1 MKKIMLVFGTRPE
14 AIKMCPL
21 VKELKTRKGLET
33 VVCVTGQHRQMLDS
47 VLRTFDVE
55 PDYDLSIMKD
65 KQTLFGVTVS
75 ILEKIKPVLE
85 KERPDAVLV
94 HGDTTTTF
102 ASALA
107 CYYLGIKVGHV
118 EAGLRTY
125 DIHSPFPEE
134 FNRQAVGIVS
144 EYNFAP
150 TETARENLLR
160 EGKKKETVFVAGNT
174 AIDALRTT
182 VRADYSNKWLD
193 WAADGRLIMITAH
206 RRENLGEP
214 MHHMF
219 RAIRRIVEEHPD
231 IRAIYPIHM
240 NPVVREAAD
249 AELGGCEHIKIIE
262 PLDVVDFH
270 NFLAHSYMILTDS
283 GGFQVFSLSTLRK
296 MKPDGVEFASHI
308 DGTRFF
314 LGPRESMAIQRA
326 LGSDIVMSLDEC
338 TPYPCKYEDAAKSLD
353 VTLRWELMSREQKLK
368 DHQQLFGI
376 VQGSTYRDLRE
387 RSAKELVKIG
397 FDGYSIGGLS
407 VGESEEMM
415 FECLEWVTPLL
426 PKDKPRYLMGV
437 GTPKQIYEGV
447 RRGVD
452 MFDCVMPT
460 RLARHGSAFV
470 RGGKTIPVKAGK
482 YREDFTPV
490 DPTCSCY
497 CCTHFTKAYIRH
509 LMNVNE
515 ILGIR
520 LITLHNIH
528 YFMDLTRRIREH
540 IAAGTLNDMAS
551 EFED

>member
-1 MKKIMLVFGTRPE
+1 MNNFELLCQDPASGARLGRLTTAHGVVNTPVFMPVGTR
-14 AIKMCPL
+14 AT
-21 VKELKTRKGLET
+21 VKAMSPRELEELN
-33 VVCVTGQHRQMLDS
+33 VQ
-47 VLRTFDVE
+47 
-55 PDYDLSIMKD
+55 I
-65 KQTLFGVTVS
+65 
-75 ILEKIKPVLE
+75 IL
-85 KERPDAVLV
+85 
-94 HGDTTTTF
+94 
-102 ASALA
+102 
-107 CYYLGIKVGHV
+107 
-118 EAGLRTY
+118 
-125 DIHSPFPEE
+125 
-134 FNRQAVGIVS
+134 
-144 EYNFAP
+144 
-150 TETARENLLR
+150 
-160 EGKKKETVFVAGNT
+160 GNT
-174 AIDALRTT
+174 YHLFLRPGPELIEK
-182 VRADYSNKWLD
+182 AGGLHQFED
-193 WAADGRLIMITAH
+193 WR
-206 RRENLGEP
+206 
-214 MHHMF
+214 
-219 RAIRRIVEEHPD
+219 HP
-231 IRAIYPIHM
+231 
-240 NPVVREAAD
+240 
-249 AELGGCEHIKIIE
+249 
-262 PLDVVDFH
+262 
-270 NFLAHSYMILTDS
+270 ILTDS
-283 GGFQVFSLSTLRK
+283 GGFQVFSLSNLRK

-326 LGSDIVMSLDEC
+326 LGSDIVMSFDEC

-407 VGESEEMM
+407 VGESEETM

-490 DPTCSCY
+490 DPGCSCY
-497 CCTHFTKAYIRH
+497 CCTHFTKAYVRH

-528 YFMDLTRRIREH
+528 YFMDLTKRIREH
-540 IAAGTLNDMAS
+540 IAAGTLNNMAS
-551 EFED
+551 EFDD

>member
-1 MKKIMLVFGTRPE
+1 MNNFELLCQDPASGARLGRLTTAHGVVNTPVFMPVGTR
-14 AIKMCPL
+14 AT
-21 VKELKTRKGLET
+21 VKAMSPRELEELN
-33 VVCVTGQHRQMLDS
+33 VQ
-47 VLRTFDVE
+47 
-55 PDYDLSIMKD
+55 I
-65 KQTLFGVTVS
+65 
-75 ILEKIKPVLE
+75 IL
-85 KERPDAVLV
+85 
-94 HGDTTTTF
+94 
-102 ASALA
+102 
-107 CYYLGIKVGHV
+107 
-118 EAGLRTY
+118 
-125 DIHSPFPEE
+125 
-134 FNRQAVGIVS
+134 
-144 EYNFAP
+144 
-150 TETARENLLR
+150 
-160 EGKKKETVFVAGNT
+160 GNT
-174 AIDALRTT
+174 YHLFLRPGPELIEK
-182 VRADYSNKWLD
+182 AGGLHQFED
-193 WAADGRLIMITAH
+193 W
-206 RRENLGEP
+206 
-214 MHHMF
+214 HH
-219 RAIRRIVEEHPD
+219 P
-231 IRAIYPIHM
+231 
-240 NPVVREAAD
+240 
-249 AELGGCEHIKIIE
+249 
-262 PLDVVDFH
+262 
-270 NFLAHSYMILTDS
+270 ILTAS
-283 GGFQVFSLSTLRK
+283 GGFQVFSLSNLRK
-296 MKPDGVEFASHI
+296 MKPDGMEFASHI

-326 LGSDIVMSLDEC
+326 LGSDIVMSFDEC

-407 VGESEEMM
+407 VGESEETM

-490 DPTCSCY
+490 DPGCSCY
-497 CCTHFTKAYIRH
+497 CCTHFTKAYVRH

-528 YFMDLTRRIREH
+528 YFMDLTKRIREH

-551 EFED
+551 EFDD

>member
-1 MKKIMLVFGTRPE
+1 MNNFELLYQDPSSGARLGRLTTAHGVVNTPVFMPVGTR
-14 AIKMCPL
+14 AT
-21 VKELKTRKGLET
+21 VKAMSPRELEELN
-33 VVCVTGQHRQMLDS
+33 VQ
-47 VLRTFDVE
+47 
-55 PDYDLSIMKD
+55 I
-65 KQTLFGVTVS
+65 
-75 ILEKIKPVLE
+75 IL
-85 KERPDAVLV
+85 
-94 HGDTTTTF
+94 
-102 ASALA
+102 
-107 CYYLGIKVGHV
+107 
-118 EAGLRTY
+118 
-125 DIHSPFPEE
+125 
-134 FNRQAVGIVS
+134 
-144 EYNFAP
+144 
-150 TETARENLLR
+150 
-160 EGKKKETVFVAGNT
+160 GNT
-174 AIDALRTT
+174 YHLFLRPGPELIEK
-182 VRADYSNKWLD
+182 AGGLHQFED
-193 WAADGRLIMITAH
+193 W
-206 RRENLGEP
+206 
-214 MHHMF
+214 HH
-219 RAIRRIVEEHPD
+219 P
-231 IRAIYPIHM
+231 
-240 NPVVREAAD
+240 
-249 AELGGCEHIKIIE
+249 
-262 PLDVVDFH
+262 
-270 NFLAHSYMILTDS
+270 ILTDS
-283 GGFQVFSLSTLRK
+283 GGFQVFSLSNLRK

-326 LGSDIVMSLDEC
+326 LGSDIVMSFDEC

-397 FDGYSIGGLS
+397 YDGYSIGGLS

-528 YFMDLTRRIREH
+528 YFMDLTKRIREH

>member
-1 MKKIMLVFGTRPE
+1 MNNFELLCQDPASGARLGRLTTAHGVVNTPVFMPVGTR
-14 AIKMCPL
+14 AT
-21 VKELKTRKGLET
+21 VKAMSPRELEELN
-33 VVCVTGQHRQMLDS
+33 VQ
-47 VLRTFDVE
+47 
-55 PDYDLSIMKD
+55 I
-65 KQTLFGVTVS
+65 
-75 ILEKIKPVLE
+75 IL
-85 KERPDAVLV
+85 
-94 HGDTTTTF
+94 
-102 ASALA
+102 
-107 CYYLGIKVGHV
+107 
-118 EAGLRTY
+118 
-125 DIHSPFPEE
+125 
-134 FNRQAVGIVS
+134 
-144 EYNFAP
+144 
-150 TETARENLLR
+150 
-160 EGKKKETVFVAGNT
+160 GNT
-174 AIDALRTT
+174 YHLFLRPGPELIEK
-182 VRADYSNKWLD
+182 AGGLHQFED
-193 WAADGRLIMITAH
+193 WR
-206 RRENLGEP
+206 
-214 MHHMF
+214 
-219 RAIRRIVEEHPD
+219 HP
-231 IRAIYPIHM
+231 
-240 NPVVREAAD
+240 
-249 AELGGCEHIKIIE
+249 
-262 PLDVVDFH
+262 
-270 NFLAHSYMILTDS
+270 ILTDS
-283 GGFQVFSLSTLRK
+283 GGFQVFSLSNLRK

-308 DGTRFF
+308 DGTCFF

-326 LGSDIVMSLDEC
+326 LGSDIVMSFDEC

-407 VGESEEMM
+407 VGESEETM

-490 DPTCSCY
+490 DPGCSCY
-497 CCTHFTKAYIRH
+497 CCTHFTKAYVRH

-528 YFMDLTRRIREH
+528 YFMDLTKRIREH

-551 EFED
+551 EFDD

>member
-1 MKKIMLVFGTRPE
+1 MNNFELLYQDPTSGARLGRLTTAHGVVNTPVFMPVGTR
-14 AIKMCPL
+14 AT
-21 VKELKTRKGLET
+21 VKAMSPRELEELN
-33 VVCVTGQHRQMLDS
+33 VQ
-47 VLRTFDVE
+47 
-55 PDYDLSIMKD
+55 I
-65 KQTLFGVTVS
+65 
-75 ILEKIKPVLE
+75 IL
-85 KERPDAVLV
+85 
-94 HGDTTTTF
+94 
-102 ASALA
+102 
-107 CYYLGIKVGHV
+107 
-118 EAGLRTY
+118 
-125 DIHSPFPEE
+125 
-134 FNRQAVGIVS
+134 
-144 EYNFAP
+144 
-150 TETARENLLR
+150 
-160 EGKKKETVFVAGNT
+160 GNT
-174 AIDALRTT
+174 YHLFLRPGPELIEK
-182 VRADYSNKWLD
+182 AGGLHQFED
-193 WAADGRLIMITAH
+193 W
-206 RRENLGEP
+206 
-214 MHHMF
+214 HH
-219 RAIRRIVEEHPD
+219 P
-231 IRAIYPIHM
+231 
-240 NPVVREAAD
+240 
-249 AELGGCEHIKIIE
+249 
-262 PLDVVDFH
+262 
-270 NFLAHSYMILTDS
+270 ILTDS
-283 GGFQVFSLSTLRK
+283 GGFQVFSLSNLRK

-326 LGSDIVMSLDEC
+326 LGSDIVMSFDEC

-528 YFMDLTRRIREH
+528 YFMDLTKRIREH
-540 IAAGTLNDMAS
+540 IAAGTLNNMAS

>member
-1 MKKIMLVFGTRPE
+1 MNNFELLCQDPASGARLGRLTTAHGVVNTPVFMPVGTR
-14 AIKMCPL
+14 AT
-21 VKELKTRKGLET
+21 VKAMSPRELEELN
-33 VVCVTGQHRQMLDS
+33 VQ
-47 VLRTFDVE
+47 
-55 PDYDLSIMKD
+55 I
-65 KQTLFGVTVS
+65 
-75 ILEKIKPVLE
+75 IL
-85 KERPDAVLV
+85 
-94 HGDTTTTF
+94 
-102 ASALA
+102 
-107 CYYLGIKVGHV
+107 
-118 EAGLRTY
+118 
-125 DIHSPFPEE
+125 
-134 FNRQAVGIVS
+134 
-144 EYNFAP
+144 
-150 TETARENLLR
+150 
-160 EGKKKETVFVAGNT
+160 GNT
-174 AIDALRTT
+174 YHLFLRPGPELIEK
-182 VRADYSNKWLD
+182 AGGLHQFED
-193 WAADGRLIMITAH
+193 WR
-206 RRENLGEP
+206 
-214 MHHMF
+214 
-219 RAIRRIVEEHPD
+219 HP
-231 IRAIYPIHM
+231 
-240 NPVVREAAD
+240 
-249 AELGGCEHIKIIE
+249 
-262 PLDVVDFH
+262 
-270 NFLAHSYMILTDS
+270 ILTDS
-283 GGFQVFSLSTLRK
+283 GGFQVFSLSNLRK

-326 LGSDIVMSLDEC
+326 LGSDIVMSFDEC

-407 VGESEEMM
+407 VGESEETM

-528 YFMDLTRRIREH
+528 YFMDLTKRIREH

>member
-1 MKKIMLVFGTRPE
+1 MNNFELLCQDPASGARLGRLTTAHGVVNTPVFMPVGTR
-14 AIKMCPL
+14 AT
-21 VKELKTRKGLET
+21 VKAMSPRELEELN
-33 VVCVTGQHRQMLDS
+33 VQ
-47 VLRTFDVE
+47 
-55 PDYDLSIMKD
+55 I
-65 KQTLFGVTVS
+65 
-75 ILEKIKPVLE
+75 IL
-85 KERPDAVLV
+85 
-94 HGDTTTTF
+94 
-102 ASALA
+102 
-107 CYYLGIKVGHV
+107 
-118 EAGLRTY
+118 
-125 DIHSPFPEE
+125 
-134 FNRQAVGIVS
+134 
-144 EYNFAP
+144 
-150 TETARENLLR
+150 
-160 EGKKKETVFVAGNT
+160 GNT
-174 AIDALRTT
+174 YHLFLRPGPELIEK
-182 VRADYSNKWLD
+182 AGGLHQFED
-193 WAADGRLIMITAH
+193 W
-206 RRENLGEP
+206 
-214 MHHMF
+214 HH
-219 RAIRRIVEEHPD
+219 P
-231 IRAIYPIHM
+231 
-240 NPVVREAAD
+240 
-249 AELGGCEHIKIIE
+249 
-262 PLDVVDFH
+262 
-270 NFLAHSYMILTDS
+270 ILTDS
-283 GGFQVFSLSTLRK
+283 GGFQVFSLSNLRK

-326 LGSDIVMSLDEC
+326 LGSDIVMSFDEC

-407 VGESEEMM
+407 VGESEETM

-528 YFMDLTRRIREH
+528 YFMDLTKRIREH

-551 EFED
+551 EFDD

>member
-1 MKKIMLVFGTRPE
+1 MFKVIKKEGSARRGEFVTVHGTVQTPAFMNVATCG
-14 AIKMCPL
+14 AIK
-21 VKELKTRKGLET
+21 G
-33 VVCVTGQHRQMLDS
+33 
-47 VLRTFDVE
+47 
-55 PDYDLSIMKD
+55 
-65 KQTLFGVTVS
+65 
-75 ILEKIKPVLE
+75 
-85 KERPDAVLV
+85 AV
-94 HGDTTTTF
+94 
-102 ASALA
+102 SALD
-107 CYYLGIKVGHV
+107 LKNIKCQVQLCNTYHLHLRPGDEKV
-118 EAGLRTY
+118 KQMGGLHKFTRWNG
-125 DIHSPFPEE
+125 P
-134 FNRQAVGIVS
+134 
-144 EYNFAP
+144 
-150 TETARENLLR
+150 
-160 EGKKKETVFVAGNT
+160 
-174 AIDALRTT
+174 
-182 VRADYSNKWLD
+182 
-193 WAADGRLIMITAH
+193 
-206 RRENLGEP
+206 
-214 MHHMF
+214 
-219 RAIRRIVEEHPD
+219 
-231 IRAIYPIHM
+231 
-240 NPVVREAAD
+240 
-249 AELGGCEHIKIIE
+249 
-262 PLDVVDFH
+262 
-270 NFLAHSYMILTDS
+270 ILTDS
-283 GGFQVFSLSTLRK
+283 GGFQVFSLSNLRK

-326 LGSDIVMSLDEC
+326 LGSDVVMSFDEC

-368 DHQQLFGI
+368 EHQMLFGI

-387 RSAKELVKIG
+387 RSAKELVRIG

-407 VGESEEMM
+407 VGESEEQM
-415 FECLEWVTPLL
+415 FECLDWVTPLL

-540 IAAGTLNDMAS
+540 IAAGTLHEMAA

>member
-1 MKKIMLVFGTRPE
+1 MNNFELLCQDPASGARLGRLTTAHGVVNTPVFMPVGTR
-14 AIKMCPL
+14 AT
-21 VKELKTRKGLET
+21 VKAMSPRELEELN
-33 VVCVTGQHRQMLDS
+33 VQ
-47 VLRTFDVE
+47 
-55 PDYDLSIMKD
+55 I
-65 KQTLFGVTVS
+65 
-75 ILEKIKPVLE
+75 IL
-85 KERPDAVLV
+85 
-94 HGDTTTTF
+94 
-102 ASALA
+102 
-107 CYYLGIKVGHV
+107 
-118 EAGLRTY
+118 
-125 DIHSPFPEE
+125 
-134 FNRQAVGIVS
+134 
-144 EYNFAP
+144 
-150 TETARENLLR
+150 
-160 EGKKKETVFVAGNT
+160 GNT
-174 AIDALRTT
+174 YHLFLRPGPELIEK
-182 VRADYSNKWLD
+182 AGGLHQFED
-193 WAADGRLIMITAH
+193 WR
-206 RRENLGEP
+206 
-214 MHHMF
+214 
-219 RAIRRIVEEHPD
+219 HP
-231 IRAIYPIHM
+231 
-240 NPVVREAAD
+240 
-249 AELGGCEHIKIIE
+249 
-262 PLDVVDFH
+262 
-270 NFLAHSYMILTDS
+270 ILTDS
-283 GGFQVFSLSTLRK
+283 GGFQVFSLSNLRK

-326 LGSDIVMSLDEC
+326 LGSDIVMSFDEC

-407 VGESEEMM
+407 VGESEETM

-490 DPTCSCY
+490 DPGCSCY
-497 CCTHFTKAYIRH
+497 CCTHFTKAYVRH

-528 YFMDLTRRIREH
+528 YFMDLTKRIREH
-540 IAAGTLNDMAS
+540 IAAGTLNDMAL
-551 EFED
+551 EFDD

>member
-1 MKKIMLVFGTRPE
+1 MNNFELLYQDPTSGARLGRLTTAHGVVNTPVFMPVGTR
-14 AIKMCPL
+14 AT
-21 VKELKTRKGLET
+21 VKAMSPRELEELN
-33 VVCVTGQHRQMLDS
+33 VQ
-47 VLRTFDVE
+47 
-55 PDYDLSIMKD
+55 I
-65 KQTLFGVTVS
+65 
-75 ILEKIKPVLE
+75 IL
-85 KERPDAVLV
+85 
-94 HGDTTTTF
+94 
-102 ASALA
+102 
-107 CYYLGIKVGHV
+107 
-118 EAGLRTY
+118 
-125 DIHSPFPEE
+125 
-134 FNRQAVGIVS
+134 
-144 EYNFAP
+144 
-150 TETARENLLR
+150 
-160 EGKKKETVFVAGNT
+160 GNT
-174 AIDALRTT
+174 YHLFLRPGPELIEK
-182 VRADYSNKWLD
+182 AGGLHQFED
-193 WAADGRLIMITAH
+193 W
-206 RRENLGEP
+206 
-214 MHHMF
+214 HH
-219 RAIRRIVEEHPD
+219 P
-231 IRAIYPIHM
+231 
-240 NPVVREAAD
+240 
-249 AELGGCEHIKIIE
+249 
-262 PLDVVDFH
+262 
-270 NFLAHSYMILTDS
+270 ILTDS
-283 GGFQVFSLSTLRK
+283 GGFQVFSLSNLRK

-326 LGSDIVMSLDEC
+326 LGSDIVMSFDEC

-528 YFMDLTRRIREH
+528 YFMDLTKRIREH
-540 IAAGTLNDMAS
+540 IAAGTLNDMVS

>member
-1 MKKIMLVFGTRPE
+1 MNNFELLCQDPASGARLGRLTTAHGVVNTPVFMPVGTR
-14 AIKMCPL
+14 AT
-21 VKELKTRKGLET
+21 VKAMSPRELEELN
-33 VVCVTGQHRQMLDS
+33 VQ
-47 VLRTFDVE
+47 
-55 PDYDLSIMKD
+55 I
-65 KQTLFGVTVS
+65 
-75 ILEKIKPVLE
+75 IL
-85 KERPDAVLV
+85 
-94 HGDTTTTF
+94 
-102 ASALA
+102 
-107 CYYLGIKVGHV
+107 
-118 EAGLRTY
+118 
-125 DIHSPFPEE
+125 
-134 FNRQAVGIVS
+134 
-144 EYNFAP
+144 
-150 TETARENLLR
+150 
-160 EGKKKETVFVAGNT
+160 GNT
-174 AIDALRTT
+174 YHLFLRPGPELIEK
-182 VRADYSNKWLD
+182 AGGLHQFED
-193 WAADGRLIMITAH
+193 W
-206 RRENLGEP
+206 
-214 MHHMF
+214 HH
-219 RAIRRIVEEHPD
+219 P
-231 IRAIYPIHM
+231 
-240 NPVVREAAD
+240 
-249 AELGGCEHIKIIE
+249 
-262 PLDVVDFH
+262 
-270 NFLAHSYMILTDS
+270 ILTDS
-283 GGFQVFSLSTLRK
+283 GGFQVFSLSNLRK

-326 LGSDIVMSLDEC
+326 LGSDIVMSFDEC

-407 VGESEEMM
+407 VGESEETM

-490 DPTCSCY
+490 DPGCSCY
-497 CCTHFTKAYIRH
+497 CCTHFTKAYVRH

-528 YFMDLTRRIREH
+528 YFMDLTKRIREH
-540 IAAGTLNDMAS
+540 IAAGPLNDMAS
-551 EFED
+551 EFDD

>member
-1 MKKIMLVFGTRPE
+1 MNNFELLYQDPTSGARLGRLTTAHGVVNTPVFMPVGTR
-14 AIKMCPL
+14 AT
-21 VKELKTRKGLET
+21 VKAMSPRELEELN
-33 VVCVTGQHRQMLDS
+33 VQ
-47 VLRTFDVE
+47 
-55 PDYDLSIMKD
+55 I
-65 KQTLFGVTVS
+65 
-75 ILEKIKPVLE
+75 IL
-85 KERPDAVLV
+85 
-94 HGDTTTTF
+94 
-102 ASALA
+102 
-107 CYYLGIKVGHV
+107 
-118 EAGLRTY
+118 
-125 DIHSPFPEE
+125 
-134 FNRQAVGIVS
+134 
-144 EYNFAP
+144 
-150 TETARENLLR
+150 
-160 EGKKKETVFVAGNT
+160 GNT
-174 AIDALRTT
+174 YHLFLRPGPELIEK
-182 VRADYSNKWLD
+182 AGGLHQFED
-193 WAADGRLIMITAH
+193 W
-206 RRENLGEP
+206 
-214 MHHMF
+214 HH
-219 RAIRRIVEEHPD
+219 P
-231 IRAIYPIHM
+231 
-240 NPVVREAAD
+240 
-249 AELGGCEHIKIIE
+249 
-262 PLDVVDFH
+262 
-270 NFLAHSYMILTDS
+270 ILTDS
-283 GGFQVFSLSTLRK
+283 GGFQVFSLSNLRK

-326 LGSDIVMSLDEC
+326 LGSDIVMSFDEC

-528 YFMDLTRRIREH
+528 YFMDLTKRIREH

>member
-1 MKKIMLVFGTRPE
+1 MNNFELLCQDPASGARLGRLTTAHGVVNTPVFMPVGTR
-14 AIKMCPL
+14 AT
-21 VKELKTRKGLET
+21 VKAMSPRELEELN
-33 VVCVTGQHRQMLDS
+33 VQ
-47 VLRTFDVE
+47 
-55 PDYDLSIMKD
+55 I
-65 KQTLFGVTVS
+65 
-75 ILEKIKPVLE
+75 IL
-85 KERPDAVLV
+85 
-94 HGDTTTTF
+94 
-102 ASALA
+102 
-107 CYYLGIKVGHV
+107 
-118 EAGLRTY
+118 
-125 DIHSPFPEE
+125 
-134 FNRQAVGIVS
+134 
-144 EYNFAP
+144 
-150 TETARENLLR
+150 
-160 EGKKKETVFVAGNT
+160 GNT
-174 AIDALRTT
+174 YHLFLRPGPELIEK
-182 VRADYSNKWLD
+182 AGGLHQFED
-193 WAADGRLIMITAH
+193 W
-206 RRENLGEP
+206 
-214 MHHMF
+214 HH
-219 RAIRRIVEEHPD
+219 P
-231 IRAIYPIHM
+231 
-240 NPVVREAAD
+240 
-249 AELGGCEHIKIIE
+249 
-262 PLDVVDFH
+262 
-270 NFLAHSYMILTDS
+270 ILTDS
-283 GGFQVFSLSTLRK
+283 GGFQVFSLSNLRK

-308 DGTRFF
+308 DGTHFF

-326 LGSDIVMSLDEC
+326 LGSDIVMSFDEC

-407 VGESEEMM
+407 VGESEETM

-490 DPTCSCY
+490 DPGCSCY
-497 CCTHFTKAYIRH
+497 CCTHFTKAYVRH

-528 YFMDLTRRIREH
+528 YFMDLTKRIREH
-540 IAAGTLNDMAS
+540 IAAGTLNNMAS
-551 EFED
+551 EFDD

>member
-1 MKKIMLVFGTRPE
+1 MNNFELLCQDPASGARLGRLTTAHGVVNTPVFMPVGTR
-14 AIKMCPL
+14 AT
-21 VKELKTRKGLET
+21 VKAMSPRELEELN
-33 VVCVTGQHRQMLDS
+33 VQ
-47 VLRTFDVE
+47 
-55 PDYDLSIMKD
+55 I
-65 KQTLFGVTVS
+65 
-75 ILEKIKPVLE
+75 IL
-85 KERPDAVLV
+85 
-94 HGDTTTTF
+94 
-102 ASALA
+102 
-107 CYYLGIKVGHV
+107 
-118 EAGLRTY
+118 
-125 DIHSPFPEE
+125 
-134 FNRQAVGIVS
+134 
-144 EYNFAP
+144 
-150 TETARENLLR
+150 
-160 EGKKKETVFVAGNT
+160 GNT
-174 AIDALRTT
+174 YHLFLRPGPELIEK
-182 VRADYSNKWLD
+182 AGGLHQFED
-193 WAADGRLIMITAH
+193 WR
-206 RRENLGEP
+206 
-214 MHHMF
+214 
-219 RAIRRIVEEHPD
+219 HP
-231 IRAIYPIHM
+231 
-240 NPVVREAAD
+240 
-249 AELGGCEHIKIIE
+249 
-262 PLDVVDFH
+262 
-270 NFLAHSYMILTDS
+270 ILTDS
-283 GGFQVFSLSTLRK
+283 GGFQVFSLSNLRK

-326 LGSDIVMSLDEC
+326 LGSDIVMSFDEC

-407 VGESEEMM
+407 VGESEETM

-490 DPTCSCY
+490 DPGCSCY
-497 CCTHFTKAYIRH
+497 CCTHFTKAYVRH

-528 YFMDLTRRIREH
+528 YFMDLTKRIREH

-551 EFED
+551 EFDD

>member
-1 MKKIMLVFGTRPE
+1 MNNFELLCQDPASGARLGRLTTAHGVVNTPVFMPVGTR
-14 AIKMCPL
+14 AT
-21 VKELKTRKGLET
+21 VKAMSPRELEELN
-33 VVCVTGQHRQMLDS
+33 VQ
-47 VLRTFDVE
+47 
-55 PDYDLSIMKD
+55 I
-65 KQTLFGVTVS
+65 
-75 ILEKIKPVLE
+75 IL
-85 KERPDAVLV
+85 
-94 HGDTTTTF
+94 
-102 ASALA
+102 
-107 CYYLGIKVGHV
+107 
-118 EAGLRTY
+118 
-125 DIHSPFPEE
+125 
-134 FNRQAVGIVS
+134 
-144 EYNFAP
+144 
-150 TETARENLLR
+150 
-160 EGKKKETVFVAGNT
+160 GNT
-174 AIDALRTT
+174 YHLFLRPGPELIEK
-182 VRADYSNKWLD
+182 AGGLHQFED
-193 WAADGRLIMITAH
+193 WR
-206 RRENLGEP
+206 
-214 MHHMF
+214 
-219 RAIRRIVEEHPD
+219 HP
-231 IRAIYPIHM
+231 
-240 NPVVREAAD
+240 
-249 AELGGCEHIKIIE
+249 
-262 PLDVVDFH
+262 
-270 NFLAHSYMILTDS
+270 ILTDS
-283 GGFQVFSLSTLRK
+283 GGFQVFSLSNLRK

-326 LGSDIVMSLDEC
+326 LGSDIVMSFDEC

-368 DHQQLFGI
+368 DHQQQLFGI

-407 VGESEEMM
+407 VGESEETM

-490 DPTCSCY
+490 DPGCSCY
-497 CCTHFTKAYIRH
+497 CCTHFTKAYVRH

-528 YFMDLTRRIREH
+528 YFMDLTKRIREH

-551 EFED
+551 EFND

>member
-1 MKKIMLVFGTRPE
+1 MNNFELLCQDPASGARLGRLTTAHGVVNTPVFMPVGTR
-14 AIKMCPL
+14 AT
-21 VKELKTRKGLET
+21 VKAMSPRELEELN
-33 VVCVTGQHRQMLDS
+33 VQ
-47 VLRTFDVE
+47 
-55 PDYDLSIMKD
+55 I
-65 KQTLFGVTVS
+65 
-75 ILEKIKPVLE
+75 IL
-85 KERPDAVLV
+85 
-94 HGDTTTTF
+94 GN
-102 ASALA
+102 
-107 CYYLGIKVGHV
+107 
-118 EAGLRTY
+118 TY
-125 DIHSPFPEE
+125 HL
-134 FNRQAVGIVS
+134 
-144 EYNFAP
+144 
-150 TETARENLLR
+150 LLR
-160 EGKKKETVFVAGNT
+160 PGPELIEKAGG
-174 AIDALRTT
+174 LHQFE
-182 VRADYSNKWLD
+182 D
-193 WAADGRLIMITAH
+193 WR
-206 RRENLGEP
+206 
-214 MHHMF
+214 
-219 RAIRRIVEEHPD
+219 HP
-231 IRAIYPIHM
+231 
-240 NPVVREAAD
+240 
-249 AELGGCEHIKIIE
+249 
-262 PLDVVDFH
+262 
-270 NFLAHSYMILTDS
+270 ILTDS
-283 GGFQVFSLSTLRK
+283 GGFQVFSLSNLRK

-326 LGSDIVMSLDEC
+326 LGSDIVMSFDEC

-407 VGESEEMM
+407 VGESEETM

-490 DPTCSCY
+490 DPGCSCY
-497 CCTHFTKAYIRH
+497 CCTHFTKAYVRH

-528 YFMDLTRRIREH
+528 YFMDLTKRIREH

-551 EFED
+551 EFDD

>member
-1 MKKIMLVFGTRPE
+1 MNNFELLCQDPASGARLGRLTTAHGVVNTPVFMPVGTR
-14 AIKMCPL
+14 AT
-21 VKELKTRKGLET
+21 VKAMSPRELEELN
-33 VVCVTGQHRQMLDS
+33 VQ
-47 VLRTFDVE
+47 
-55 PDYDLSIMKD
+55 I
-65 KQTLFGVTVS
+65 
-75 ILEKIKPVLE
+75 IL
-85 KERPDAVLV
+85 
-94 HGDTTTTF
+94 
-102 ASALA
+102 
-107 CYYLGIKVGHV
+107 
-118 EAGLRTY
+118 
-125 DIHSPFPEE
+125 
-134 FNRQAVGIVS
+134 
-144 EYNFAP
+144 
-150 TETARENLLR
+150 
-160 EGKKKETVFVAGNT
+160 GNT
-174 AIDALRTT
+174 YHLFLRPGPELIEK
-182 VRADYSNKWLD
+182 AGGLHQFED
-193 WAADGRLIMITAH
+193 W
-206 RRENLGEP
+206 
-214 MHHMF
+214 HH
-219 RAIRRIVEEHPD
+219 P
-231 IRAIYPIHM
+231 
-240 NPVVREAAD
+240 
-249 AELGGCEHIKIIE
+249 
-262 PLDVVDFH
+262 
-270 NFLAHSYMILTDS
+270 ILTDS
-283 GGFQVFSLSTLRK
+283 GGFQVFSLSNLRK

-326 LGSDIVMSLDEC
+326 LGSDIVMSFDEC

-407 VGESEEMM
+407 VGESEETM

-490 DPTCSCY
+490 DPGCSCY
-497 CCTHFTKAYIRH
+497 CCTHFTKAYVRH

-528 YFMDLTRRIREH
+528 YFMDLTKRIREH

-551 EFED
+551 EFND

>member
-1 MKKIMLVFGTRPE
+1 MNNFELLCQDPASGARLGRLTTAHGVVNTPVFMPVGTR
-14 AIKMCPL
+14 AT
-21 VKELKTRKGLET
+21 VKAMSPRELEELN
-33 VVCVTGQHRQMLDS
+33 VQ
-47 VLRTFDVE
+47 
-55 PDYDLSIMKD
+55 I
-65 KQTLFGVTVS
+65 
-75 ILEKIKPVLE
+75 IL
-85 KERPDAVLV
+85 
-94 HGDTTTTF
+94 
-102 ASALA
+102 
-107 CYYLGIKVGHV
+107 
-118 EAGLRTY
+118 
-125 DIHSPFPEE
+125 
-134 FNRQAVGIVS
+134 
-144 EYNFAP
+144 
-150 TETARENLLR
+150 
-160 EGKKKETVFVAGNT
+160 GNT
-174 AIDALRTT
+174 YHLFLRPGPELIEK
-182 VRADYSNKWLD
+182 AGGLHQFED
-193 WAADGRLIMITAH
+193 W
-206 RRENLGEP
+206 
-214 MHHMF
+214 HH
-219 RAIRRIVEEHPD
+219 P
-231 IRAIYPIHM
+231 
-240 NPVVREAAD
+240 
-249 AELGGCEHIKIIE
+249 
-262 PLDVVDFH
+262 
-270 NFLAHSYMILTDS
+270 ILTDS
-283 GGFQVFSLSTLRK
+283 GGFQVFSLSNLRK

-326 LGSDIVMSLDEC
+326 LGSDIVMSFDEC
-338 TPYPCKYEDAAKSLD
+338 TPYPCKYENAAKSLD

-407 VGESEEMM
+407 VGESEETM

-490 DPTCSCY
+490 DPGCSCY
-497 CCTHFTKAYIRH
+497 CCTHFTKAYVRH

-528 YFMDLTRRIREH
+528 YFMDLTKRIREH

-551 EFED
+551 EFND

>member
-1 MKKIMLVFGTRPE
+1 MNNFELLYQDPTSGARLGCLTTAHGVVNTPVFMPVGTR
-14 AIKMCPL
+14 AT
-21 VKELKTRKGLET
+21 VKAMSPRELEELN
-33 VVCVTGQHRQMLDS
+33 VQ
-47 VLRTFDVE
+47 
-55 PDYDLSIMKD
+55 I
-65 KQTLFGVTVS
+65 
-75 ILEKIKPVLE
+75 IL
-85 KERPDAVLV
+85 
-94 HGDTTTTF
+94 
-102 ASALA
+102 
-107 CYYLGIKVGHV
+107 
-118 EAGLRTY
+118 
-125 DIHSPFPEE
+125 
-134 FNRQAVGIVS
+134 
-144 EYNFAP
+144 
-150 TETARENLLR
+150 
-160 EGKKKETVFVAGNT
+160 GNT
-174 AIDALRTT
+174 YHLFLRPGPELIEK
-182 VRADYSNKWLD
+182 AGGLHQFED
-193 WAADGRLIMITAH
+193 W
-206 RRENLGEP
+206 
-214 MHHMF
+214 HH
-219 RAIRRIVEEHPD
+219 P
-231 IRAIYPIHM
+231 
-240 NPVVREAAD
+240 
-249 AELGGCEHIKIIE
+249 
-262 PLDVVDFH
+262 
-270 NFLAHSYMILTDS
+270 ILTDS
-283 GGFQVFSLSTLRK
+283 GGFQVFSLSNLRK

-326 LGSDIVMSLDEC
+326 LGSDIVMSFDEC

-528 YFMDLTRRIREH
+528 YFMDLTKRIREH

>member
-1 MKKIMLVFGTRPE
+1 MDNFELLYQDPASGARLGRLKTAHGVVNTPVFMPVGTRGT
-14 AIKMCPL
+14 
-21 VKELKTRKGLET
+21 VKAMSPRELEELN
-33 VVCVTGQHRQMLDS
+33 VQ
-47 VLRTFDVE
+47 
-55 PDYDLSIMKD
+55 I
-65 KQTLFGVTVS
+65 
-75 ILEKIKPVLE
+75 IL
-85 KERPDAVLV
+85 
-94 HGDTTTTF
+94 
-102 ASALA
+102 
-107 CYYLGIKVGHV
+107 
-118 EAGLRTY
+118 
-125 DIHSPFPEE
+125 
-134 FNRQAVGIVS
+134 
-144 EYNFAP
+144 
-150 TETARENLLR
+150 
-160 EGKKKETVFVAGNT
+160 GNT
-174 AIDALRTT
+174 YHLFLRPGPELIEKAGGLH
-182 VRADYSNKWLD
+182 RFED
-193 WAADGRLIMITAH
+193 WD
-206 RRENLGEP
+206 
-214 MHHMF
+214 
-219 RAIRRIVEEHPD
+219 HP
-231 IRAIYPIHM
+231 
-240 NPVVREAAD
+240 
-249 AELGGCEHIKIIE
+249 
-262 PLDVVDFH
+262 
-270 NFLAHSYMILTDS
+270 ILTDS
-283 GGFQVFSLSTLRK
+283 GGFQVFSLSNLRK

-326 LGSDIVMSLDEC
+326 LGSDVVMSFDEC

-368 DHQQLFGI
+368 EHQMLFGI

-387 RSAKELVKIG
+387 RSAKELVRIG

-407 VGESEEMM
+407 VGESEEQM
-415 FECLEWVTPLL
+415 FECLDWVTPLL

-470 RGGKTIPVKAGK
+470 RGGKTIPGKAGK

-490 DPTCSCY
+490 DPTCGCY

-540 IAAGTLNDMAS
+540 IAAGTLHEMAA

>member
-1 MKKIMLVFGTRPE
+1 MNNFELLYQDPTSGARLGRLTTAHGVVNTPVFMPVGTR
-14 AIKMCPL
+14 AT
-21 VKELKTRKGLET
+21 VKAMSPRELEELN
-33 VVCVTGQHRQMLDS
+33 VQ
-47 VLRTFDVE
+47 
-55 PDYDLSIMKD
+55 I
-65 KQTLFGVTVS
+65 
-75 ILEKIKPVLE
+75 IL
-85 KERPDAVLV
+85 
-94 HGDTTTTF
+94 
-102 ASALA
+102 
-107 CYYLGIKVGHV
+107 
-118 EAGLRTY
+118 
-125 DIHSPFPEE
+125 
-134 FNRQAVGIVS
+134 
-144 EYNFAP
+144 
-150 TETARENLLR
+150 
-160 EGKKKETVFVAGNT
+160 GNT
-174 AIDALRTT
+174 YHLFLRPGPELIEK
-182 VRADYSNKWLD
+182 AGGLHQFED
-193 WAADGRLIMITAH
+193 WR
-206 RRENLGEP
+206 
-214 MHHMF
+214 
-219 RAIRRIVEEHPD
+219 HP
-231 IRAIYPIHM
+231 
-240 NPVVREAAD
+240 
-249 AELGGCEHIKIIE
+249 
-262 PLDVVDFH
+262 
-270 NFLAHSYMILTDS
+270 ILTDS
-283 GGFQVFSLSTLRK
+283 GGFQVFSLSNLRK

-326 LGSDIVMSLDEC
+326 LGSDIVMSFDEC

-407 VGESEEMM
+407 VGESEETM

-528 YFMDLTRRIREH
+528 YFMDLTKRIREH

-551 EFED
+551 DFED

>member
-1 MKKIMLVFGTRPE
+1 MNNFELLCQDPASGARLGRLTTAHGVVNTPVFMPVGTR
-14 AIKMCPL
+14 AT
-21 VKELKTRKGLET
+21 VKAMSPRELEELN
-33 VVCVTGQHRQMLDS
+33 VQ
-47 VLRTFDVE
+47 
-55 PDYDLSIMKD
+55 I
-65 KQTLFGVTVS
+65 
-75 ILEKIKPVLE
+75 IL
-85 KERPDAVLV
+85 
-94 HGDTTTTF
+94 
-102 ASALA
+102 
-107 CYYLGIKVGHV
+107 
-118 EAGLRTY
+118 
-125 DIHSPFPEE
+125 
-134 FNRQAVGIVS
+134 
-144 EYNFAP
+144 
-150 TETARENLLR
+150 
-160 EGKKKETVFVAGNT
+160 GNT
-174 AIDALRTT
+174 YHLFLRPGPELIEK
-182 VRADYSNKWLD
+182 AGGLHQFED
-193 WAADGRLIMITAH
+193 WR
-206 RRENLGEP
+206 
-214 MHHMF
+214 
-219 RAIRRIVEEHPD
+219 HP
-231 IRAIYPIHM
+231 
-240 NPVVREAAD
+240 
-249 AELGGCEHIKIIE
+249 
-262 PLDVVDFH
+262 
-270 NFLAHSYMILTDS
+270 ILTDS
-283 GGFQVFSLSTLRK
+283 GGFQVFSLSNLRK

-308 DGTRFF
+308 DGTHFF

-326 LGSDIVMSLDEC
+326 LGSDIVMSFDEC

-407 VGESEEMM
+407 VGESEETM

-490 DPTCSCY
+490 DPGCSCY
-497 CCTHFTKAYIRH
+497 CCTHFTKAYVRH

-528 YFMDLTRRIREH
+528 YFMDLTKRIREH

-551 EFED
+551 EFDD

>member
-1 MKKIMLVFGTRPE
+1 MNNFELLCQNPASGARLGRLTTAHGVVNTPVFMPVGTR
-14 AIKMCPL
+14 AT
-21 VKELKTRKGLET
+21 VKAMSPRELEELN
-33 VVCVTGQHRQMLDS
+33 VQ
-47 VLRTFDVE
+47 
-55 PDYDLSIMKD
+55 I
-65 KQTLFGVTVS
+65 
-75 ILEKIKPVLE
+75 IL
-85 KERPDAVLV
+85 
-94 HGDTTTTF
+94 
-102 ASALA
+102 
-107 CYYLGIKVGHV
+107 
-118 EAGLRTY
+118 
-125 DIHSPFPEE
+125 
-134 FNRQAVGIVS
+134 
-144 EYNFAP
+144 
-150 TETARENLLR
+150 
-160 EGKKKETVFVAGNT
+160 GNT
-174 AIDALRTT
+174 YHLFLRPGPELIEK
-182 VRADYSNKWLD
+182 AGGLHQFED
-193 WAADGRLIMITAH
+193 WR
-206 RRENLGEP
+206 
-214 MHHMF
+214 
-219 RAIRRIVEEHPD
+219 HP
-231 IRAIYPIHM
+231 
-240 NPVVREAAD
+240 
-249 AELGGCEHIKIIE
+249 
-262 PLDVVDFH
+262 
-270 NFLAHSYMILTDS
+270 ILTDS
-283 GGFQVFSLSTLRK
+283 GGFQVFSLSNLRK

-326 LGSDIVMSLDEC
+326 LGSDIVMSFDEC

-407 VGESEEMM
+407 VGESEETM

-426 PKDKPRYLMGV
+426 PMDKPRYLMGV

-490 DPTCSCY
+490 DPGCSCY
-497 CCTHFTKAYIRH
+497 CCTHFTKAYVRH

-528 YFMDLTRRIREH
+528 YFMDLTKRIREH

-551 EFED
+551 EFDD

>member
-1 MKKIMLVFGTRPE
+1 MNNFELLCQDPASGARLGRLTTAHGVVNTPVFMPVGTR
-14 AIKMCPL
+14 AT
-21 VKELKTRKGLET
+21 VKAMSPRELEELN
-33 VVCVTGQHRQMLDS
+33 VQ
-47 VLRTFDVE
+47 
-55 PDYDLSIMKD
+55 I
-65 KQTLFGVTVS
+65 
-75 ILEKIKPVLE
+75 IL
-85 KERPDAVLV
+85 
-94 HGDTTTTF
+94 
-102 ASALA
+102 
-107 CYYLGIKVGHV
+107 
-118 EAGLRTY
+118 
-125 DIHSPFPEE
+125 
-134 FNRQAVGIVS
+134 
-144 EYNFAP
+144 
-150 TETARENLLR
+150 
-160 EGKKKETVFVAGNT
+160 GNT
-174 AIDALRTT
+174 YHLFLRPGPELIEK
-182 VRADYSNKWLD
+182 AGGLHQFED
-193 WAADGRLIMITAH
+193 WR
-206 RRENLGEP
+206 
-214 MHHMF
+214 
-219 RAIRRIVEEHPD
+219 HP
-231 IRAIYPIHM
+231 
-240 NPVVREAAD
+240 
-249 AELGGCEHIKIIE
+249 
-262 PLDVVDFH
+262 
-270 NFLAHSYMILTDS
+270 ILTDS
-283 GGFQVFSLSTLRK
+283 GGFQVFSLSNLRK

-326 LGSDIVMSLDEC
+326 LGSDIVMSFDEC
-338 TPYPCKYEDAAKSLD
+338 TPYPCKYEDAAKSLN

-407 VGESEEMM
+407 VGESEETM

-490 DPTCSCY
+490 DPGCSCY
-497 CCTHFTKAYIRH
+497 CCTHFTKAYVRH

-528 YFMDLTRRIREH
+528 YFMDLTKRIREH

-551 EFED
+551 EFDD

>member
-1 MKKIMLVFGTRPE
+1 MNNFELLYQDPTSGARLGRLTTAHGVVNTPVFMPVGTR
-14 AIKMCPL
+14 AT
-21 VKELKTRKGLET
+21 VKAMSPRELEELN
-33 VVCVTGQHRQMLDS
+33 VQ
-47 VLRTFDVE
+47 
-55 PDYDLSIMKD
+55 I
-65 KQTLFGVTVS
+65 
-75 ILEKIKPVLE
+75 IL
-85 KERPDAVLV
+85 
-94 HGDTTTTF
+94 
-102 ASALA
+102 
-107 CYYLGIKVGHV
+107 
-118 EAGLRTY
+118 
-125 DIHSPFPEE
+125 
-134 FNRQAVGIVS
+134 
-144 EYNFAP
+144 
-150 TETARENLLR
+150 
-160 EGKKKETVFVAGNT
+160 GNT
-174 AIDALRTT
+174 YHLFLRPGPEL
-182 VRADYSNKWLD
+182 VEKAGGLHQFED
-193 WAADGRLIMITAH
+193 W
-206 RRENLGEP
+206 
-214 MHHMF
+214 HH
-219 RAIRRIVEEHPD
+219 P
-231 IRAIYPIHM
+231 
-240 NPVVREAAD
+240 
-249 AELGGCEHIKIIE
+249 
-262 PLDVVDFH
+262 
-270 NFLAHSYMILTDS
+270 ILTDS
-283 GGFQVFSLSTLRK
+283 GGFQVFSLSNLRK

-326 LGSDIVMSLDEC
+326 LGSDIVMSFDEC

-407 VGESEEMM
+407 VGESEETM

-490 DPTCSCY
+490 DPGCSCY
-497 CCTHFTKAYIRH
+497 CCTHFTKAYVRH